1 MAEPGIL
8 VWLPQRP
15 ATPQAALSAHERAAV
30 NRLISRVRDEVPAEL
45 VQASLF
51 GSKARGDD
59 RPDSDVDVL
68 LVFRVLPPNR
78 EPQASRAEYIA
89 DQTAAETGVPVTVW
103 SVSLQD
109 LEPGARTPMLV
120 DALEDSIELWCSDR
134 RPLPPVPFTPADA
147 VHCAGALLDRVAEG
161 EIELDEHFDV
171 GAHSAAAL
179 RVRDDL
185 VRMCT
190 AIELLRGRTRPRRA
204 DVVRSVLRSENG
216 TLPRYVRRAL
226 GWAAASFGPDGRDG
240 ESPVPPPPDPDA
252 ALLAVGHLRR
262 LVRARRDR
270 LALQVAMTG
279 SARPGPRLALV
290 ALAGHPNCT
299 PGPARPDTVLHALGA
314 R

>member
-1 MAEPGIL
+1 MERSGHL
-8 VWLPQRP
+8 MWLRDRP
-15 ATPQAALSAHERAAV
+15 ATPQGALTADERAAV
-30 NRLISRVRDEVPAEL
+30 GRLIARVRSEVPADL

-59 RPDSDVDVL
+59 RPDSDLDVL
-68 LVFRVLPPNR
+68 LVFRVLPPDR
-78 EPQASRAEYIA
+78 EPQASRAEEIA

-120 DALEDSIELWCSDR
+120 DALEDSIELWCSC
-134 RPLPPVPFTPADA
+134 RPLSPVPFTPADA
-147 VHCAGALLDRVAEG
+147 VRCAGALLDRVAEG
-161 EIELDEHFDV
+161 EMELDEHFDA
-171 GAHSAAAL
+171 GAHSAAAQ

-190 AIELLRGRTRPRRA
+190 AIELLRGRTRLRRA

-216 TLPRYVRRAL
+216 TLPMFVRLAL

-240 ESPVPPPPDPDA
+240 ESLVPPPPDPDA

-270 LALQVAMTG
+270 LV
-279 SARPGPRLALV
+279 
-290 ALAGHPNCT
+290 AGHPNCT
-299 PGPARPDTVLHALGA
+299 PAPAGPDAVLHAIGA

>member
-1 MAEPGIL
+1 MAP
-8 VWLPQRP
+8 R
-15 ATPQAALSAHERAAV
+15 ERAVALELV
-30 NRLISRVRDEVPAEL
+30 RRVRARVPAEL
-45 VQASLF
+45 ARAFLF
-51 GSKARGDD
+51 GSKARGEG

-68 LVFRVLPPNR
+68 LVFRVLPPDR

-120 DALEDSIELWCSDR
+120 DALEDSIELWCSN
-134 RPLPPVPFTPADA
+134 RPLPSVPFTPADA
-147 VHCAGALLDRVAEG
+147 VRCVGALLDRVAEG
-161 EIELDEHFDV
+161 EVELDEHFDA

-216 TLPRYVRRAL
+216 SLPGFVRNAL

-270 LALQVAMTG
+270 LAVEAAMTG
-279 SARPGPRLALV
+279 PGRPGPRPAHAAV
-290 ALAGHPNCT
+290 AGHPNCT
-299 PGPARPDTVLHALGA
+299 PGPVRRDPVLHATGA